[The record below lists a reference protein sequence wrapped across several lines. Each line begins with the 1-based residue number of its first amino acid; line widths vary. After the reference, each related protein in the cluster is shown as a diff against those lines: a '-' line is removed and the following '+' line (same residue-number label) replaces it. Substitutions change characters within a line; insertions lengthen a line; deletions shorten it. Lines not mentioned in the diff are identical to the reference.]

1 MGAGIGLGDA
11 EFGTDFRERPGK
23 QGLVVPGDIAG
34 ALQAALN
41 GRGEEFSSIGGY
53 RAYKLAFGTTS
64 ERGRYVKSLGEPRDG
79 AKRMR
84 EYFAADQQP

>member
-23 QGLVVPGDIAG
+23 QDLVVPGDIAV

-41 GRGEEFSSIGGY
+41 GRGEEFSSIGPAEHRRHGLD
-53 RAYKLAFGTTS
+53 AGKGQHAHFEEQEG
-64 ERGRYVKSLGEPRDG
+64 G
-79 AKRMR
+79 
-84 EYFAADQQP
+84 QQR